1 MRAKQAKPSAK
12 QPKDYF
18 ATVYKTDESGQL
30 KQTRFDKLRDGIF
43 VRLFNKYSA
52 KSLSKSAVLDI
63 GCGYGYLLNSFKGA
77 KEIYGTDI
85 SKEAVEM
92 AKKQNPSFN
101 VSVAD
106 ILKPSKL
113 NKKFD
118 LILAINV
125 IEHLTNPKLGVK
137 NIKSLLNNDG
147 LVIIHLPTINNEL
160 SNWIYGKT
168 YAKDSTHVFR
178 PTGEEVKEL
187 FNNEGFELLQ
197 ESYMPYWPKFI
208 FKDAKIHPAYL
219 AVFRLSK
226 AAK

>member
-1 MRAKQAKPSAK
+1 
-12 QPKDYF
+12 
-18 ATVYKTDESGQL
+18 
-30 KQTRFDKLRDGIF
+30 
-43 VRLFNKYSA
+43 
-52 KSLSKSAVLDI
+52 
-63 GCGYGYLLNSFKGA
+63 
-77 KEIYGTDI
+77 
-85 SKEAVEM
+85 M

-101 VSVAD
+101 ISVAD

-137 NIKSLLNNDG
+137 YIKSLLNNNG
-147 LVIIHLPTINNEL
+147 LMIIHLPTINNEF
-160 SNWIYGKT
+160 SKWIYSKT
-168 YAKDSTHVFR
+168 YAKDPTHVFR

-187 FNNEGFELLQ
+187 FTNEGFELLQ

-208 FKDAKIHPAYL
+208 FKHAKIHPAYM

-226 AAK
+226 TAK